1 VNHDERLRNFY
12 LCIMERRGDQKAI
25 VATANKMLK
34 IIWTMLMS
42 RETYRN
48 ADERRYG
55 KKLKKHWRTTVIAG
69 LRGRKK
75 SGSPAE
81 AQRLS

>member
-12 LCIMERRGDQKAI
+12 LRIRERRGDQKAI

-48 ADERRYG
+48 ADESRYG
-55 KKLKKHWRTTVIAG
+55 KKLKNIG
-69 LRGRKK
+69 
-75 SGSPAE
+75 
-81 AQRLS
+81 AQR

>member
-1 VNHDERLRNFY
+1 VSETHKLFSAVNHDERLRNFY
-12 LCIMERRGDQKAI
+12 LRIRERRGDQKAI

-48 ADERRYG
+48 ADESRYG
-55 KKLKKHWRTTVIAG
+55 KKLKNIG
-69 LRGRKK
+69 
-75 SGSPAE
+75 
-81 AQRLS
+81 AQR

>member
-12 LCIMERRGDQKAI
+12 LRIRERLGDQKAI

-34 IIWTMLMS
+34 TIWTMLMR

-55 KKLKKHWRTTVIAG
+55 KKLKNIG
-69 LRGRKK
+69 
-75 SGSPAE
+75 
-81 AQRLS
+81 AQR